1 MLLNRGEAADPPGH
15 WPGAKWAERM
25 AALISNRWFGALLLA
40 GCALSACLPRA
51 GALEHVLVRDDDGG
65 ERKLSGEII
74 VEAGNG
80 LMLKTADNAYRRI
93 LTPAIVA
100 RTKDAKPLVMLD
112 KKQLAERLLAE
123 LPPGFQV
130 HHSKNYVVCYNT
142 TRVYAEWT
150 SSLLE
155 RLQKAFIDHWEKR
168 GCEVAAPTHP
178 LPVIVFGD
186 QASYVEW
193 SRKDLGAAVNNVI
206 GYYNLDSNRITMYDL
221 TGMQAAMAADGAR
234 ATMRDISDLLSTPE
248 AEPLVATIVHEATH
262 QISFNC
268 GLQTRL
274 VDNPLWMSEGMAVYF
289 ETPDVSSTRGWRGK
303 IGVNYARWDRFVA
316 NLDAGRVPPLSDLV
330 SDDELFRQPDS
341 AVDSY
346 AQAWAW
352 NYFLI
357 KWHPKE
363 YAAYLKDVAAQ
374 EPLSQPAPKV
384 RKAMFVKHFGADF
397 ASLEGEFFR
406 RMRRIED

>member
-1 MLLNRGEAADPPGH
+1 MVEAA
-15 WPGAKWAERM
+15 
-25 AALISNRWFGALLLA
+25 
-40 GCALSACLPRA
+40 
-51 GALEHVLVRDDDGG
+51 
-65 ERKLSGEII
+65 
-74 VEAGNG
+74 NG
-80 LMLKTADNAYRRI
+80 LLLKTADNAYHRI
-93 LTPAIVA
+93 LTPAIRS
-100 RTKDAKPLVMLD
+100 RTKDSEPLVMLD
-112 KKQLAERLLAE
+112 KEQLAAQLLAE
-123 LPPGFQV
+123 LPPGFQI

-155 RLQKAFIDHWEKR
+155 RLQKAFIAQWKKK
-168 GCEVAAPTHP
+168 GCKVAPPEHP

-186 QASYVEW
+186 QASYAEW
-193 SRKDLGAAVNNVI
+193 SRADLGPAVNNVI

-221 TGMQAAMAADGAR
+221 TGMQAEMAAGGAR

-274 VDNPLWMSEGMAVYF
+274 VDNPLWMSEGMAVVF
-289 ETPDVSSTRGWRGK
+289 ETPDLGSSRSWSGVK
-303 IGVNYARWDRFVA
+303 VNYARLDRFVD
-316 NLDAGRVPPLSDLV
+316 NLDADRVPPLSALV
-330 SDDELFRQPDS
+330 ADDELFRHRET

-357 KWHPKE
+357 KWRPKE
-363 YAAYLKDVAAQ
+363 YAAYLKDVADQ
-374 EPLSQPAPKV
+374 PLLSQPDAKA

-397 ASLEGEFFR
+397 VSLEREFFR
-406 RMRRIED
+406 QMRRVE

>member
-1 MLLNRGEAADPPGH
+1 MMIALVTHR
-15 WPGAKWAERM
+15 RVR
-25 AALISNRWFGALLLA
+25 AALIEG
-40 GCALSACLPRA
+40 SAFATCLPGA
-51 GALEHVLVRDDDGG
+51 AALEHLVVREEDG
-65 ERKLSGEII
+65 EKKLSGEIV
-74 VEAGNG
+74 VEAANG
-80 LMLKTADNAYRRI
+80 LLLKTADNAYHRI
-93 LTPAIVA
+93 LTPAIRS
-100 RTKDAKPLVMLD
+100 RTTDSKPLVMLD

-123 LPPGFQV
+123 LPPGFQI

-155 RLQKAFIDHWEKR
+155 RLQKAFIAHWKKK
-168 GCEVAAPTHP
+168 GCEVAPPEHP

-186 QASYVEW
+186 QASYAEW
-193 SRKDLGAAVNNVI
+193 SRADLGPAVNNVI

-221 TGMQAAMAADGAR
+221 TGMQTLAR
-234 ATMRDISDLLSTPE
+234 DEGYHRGSMRDISDLLSTPA

-274 VDNPLWMSEGMAVYF
+274 VDNPLWMSEGLAVYF
-289 ETPDVSSTRGWRGK
+289 ETPDLNSSRSWSG
-303 IGVNYARWDRFVA
+303 IGVNYARWDRFLE
-316 NLDAGRVPPLSDLV
+316 NLDEDRVPPLSRLV
-330 SDDELFRQPDS
+330 ADDELFRHPET

-357 KWHPKE
+357 KWRPKE
-363 YAAYLKDVAAQ
+363 YAGYLKEIKDQPLLTPPDPKRRLAAF
-374 EPLSQPAPKV
+374 
-384 RKAMFVKHFGADF
+384 RKYFGSDF
-397 ASLEGEFFR
+397 DELEDEFFR
-406 RMRRIED
+406 QMQRIE